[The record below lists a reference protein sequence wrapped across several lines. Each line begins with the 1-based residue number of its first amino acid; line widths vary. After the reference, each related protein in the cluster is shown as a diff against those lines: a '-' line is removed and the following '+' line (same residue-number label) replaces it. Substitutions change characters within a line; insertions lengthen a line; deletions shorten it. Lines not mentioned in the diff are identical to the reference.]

1 MQKAFAYVRVST
13 EIQEEKGTQL
23 NQESAIKQYIEK
35 KEINIVEWFYD
46 LAMSG
51 TDADRPK
58 LNEMINRLAEVD
70 SIVVYDSSRLSR
82 SFEYSMQLMFLF
94 KEKQKYIHLVG
105 ENRVIDYNDD
115 VNTLITT
122 LYSWFADFERKK
134 IKERQRLGI
143 QRHIQDYGTWG
154 PKVVKI
160 DMRKY
165 KALREAKVSKSAIA
179 RIFGVS
185 RMTLLRRLK
194 EANLYF

>member
-23 NQESAIKQYIEK
+23 NQEAVIKQYIEK
-35 KEINIVEWFYD
+35 NDINIVEWFYD

-51 TDADRPK
+51 TDVDRPK
-58 LNEMINRLAEVD
+58 LNEMINRLGEVD
-70 SIVVYDSSRLSR
+70 SIIVYDSSRLSR
-82 SFEYSMQLMFLF
+82 SFEYSMQLIFLF

-134 IKERQRLGI
+134 
-143 QRHIQDYGTWG
+143 
-154 PKVVKI
+154 
-160 DMRKY
+160 
-165 KALREAKVSKSAIA
+165 
-179 RIFGVS
+179 
-185 RMTLLRRLK
+185 
-194 EANLYF
+194 